1 MITAKRKKRSTNAK
15 KTERHAAMLEI
26 PERAYEDCQDKLK
39 KATVNSYQTIMLT
52 LPIRGAPL
60 IQYDSKIMRAR
71 SRFEGISTPRNE
83 WNRRLETKTSLEQTS
98 RTSTSKRY
106 GGICSH
112 HTHDTGKGWSKT
124 KKIGQTY
131 NGFAN

>member
-52 LPIRGAPL
+52 LPIGGAPL
-60 IQYDSKIMRAR
+60 WQYDPKIMRAR
-71 SRFEGISTPRNE
+71 SRFE
-83 WNRRLETKTSLEQTS
+83 
-98 RTSTSKRY
+98 
-106 GGICSH
+106 
-112 HTHDTGKGWSKT
+112 
-124 KKIGQTY
+124 
-131 NGFAN
+131 